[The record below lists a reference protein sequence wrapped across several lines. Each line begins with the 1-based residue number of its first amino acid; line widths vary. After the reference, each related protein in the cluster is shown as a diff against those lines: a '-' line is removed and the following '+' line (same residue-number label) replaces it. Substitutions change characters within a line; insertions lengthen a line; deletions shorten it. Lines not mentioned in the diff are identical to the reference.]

1 LEINTL
7 ATSHKKMRILIS
19 DDHQFILESI
29 EILLSTVPDCEIVGT
44 YSNGK
49 ELLKALSVHENID
62 IVLTDFNMPEMNGIE
77 LTIQIRQQFPQV
89 KVLLLTVSEDS
100 DTIQRAFQAGVS
112 GYMMKKAGKSEFE
125 TALRTVASGQKYYSQ
140 SVVFELLNR
149 DKNMADLT
157 HETIEEK
164 LPNLSERE
172 IEIIT
177 LIAQE
182 LSTNQIA
189 EKLFLSPATVETHRH
204 NILKKLGIKNSIGL
218 VKFAM
223 KNGLIS

>member
-1 LEINTL
+1 
-7 ATSHKKMRILIS
+7 MRILIA

-29 EILLSTVPDCEIVGT
+29 EILISTMLEYEVVGT

-49 ELLKALSVHENID
+49 ELLNSLRTHENID
-62 IVLTDFNMPEMNGIE
+62 IVMSDFNMPEMNGIE
-77 LTIQIRQQFPQV
+77 LTYQIRQLYPHV
-89 KVLLLTVSEDS
+89 KVLLLTVSEDAK
-100 DTIQRAFQAGVS
+100 TIQEAFKAGVS
-112 GYMMKKAGKSEFE
+112 GYVMKKAGKAEFE
-125 TALRTVASGQKYYSQ
+125 LALKTIASGKKFYSE

-157 HETIEEK
+157 NETIEEK
-164 LPNLSERE
+164 LHNLSERE
-172 IEIIT
+172 IEVIT
-177 LIAQE
+177 LIAKE

-223 KNGLIS
+223 KNRLIS